1 MATKEETL
9 KELKEIFGKK
19 ILLTPEDLISIFGW
33 RKQSIYNMISGNTF
47 PLPVKKLGKNVFV
60 NIIDLAHY
68 LATSEPVVKK
78 LDNKSARRARLEAQ
92 GIILFTTALQKA
104 IHIHNANEAEE
115 EAKELELVI
124 KDNGKTRPPMI
135 LP

>member
-9 KELKEIFGKK
+9 KELKEVFGKK
-19 ILLTPEDLISIFGW
+19 ILLTPEDLMSIFGW

-47 PLPVKKLGKNVFV
+47 PLPIKKLGKNVFV
-60 NIIDLAHY
+60 NIIDLAQY

-92 GIILFTTALQKA
+92 GIILFTTTLQKA
-104 IHIHNANEAEE
+104 INLHNAEE
-115 EAKELELVI
+115 EEKELELVI
-124 KDNGKTRPPMI
+124 KDNGKTPPAI
-135 LP
+135 TL

>member
-9 KELKEIFGKK
+9 KELKEVFGKK
-19 ILLTPEDLISIFGW
+19 ILLTPEDLMSIFGW

-47 PLPVKKLGKNVFV
+47 PLPIKKLGKNVFV
-60 NIIDLAHY
+60 NIIDLAQY

-92 GIILFTTALQKA
+92 GIILFTTTLQKA
-104 IHIHNANEAEE
+104 INLHNAEE
-115 EAKELELVI
+115 EEKELELVI
-124 KDNGKTRPPMI
+124 KDNGKTPPP
-135 LP
+135 LTL